1 MHQKLM
7 LANGMGFEQP
17 AQCPLW
23 SSSASNQECFPSK
36 TSLYLFWRETH
47 ASMHFMQRPIIVPST
62 LECAQQSDSVS
73 AFVLRGVFILISDQD
88 LNLLRKQK
96 QRRDYLSWHLKNKY
110 VTE

>member
-1 MHQKLM
+1 M
-7 LANGMGFEQP
+7 
-17 AQCPLW
+17 
-23 SSSASNQECFPSK
+23 
-36 TSLYLFWRETH
+36 
-47 ASMHFMQRPIIVPST
+47 PST